1 MMKAKPLHPRLKS
14 HAARALK
21 KTSRAFLC
29 LTVSAP
35 LFAGSDSLTKSGR
48 DLGDLSI
55 EELMNETVTS
65 VSKREQR
72 VGDAAAAISL
82 LTNDDIRRSG
92 ATNIPDALRL
102 VPGMDVAT
110 VNSRESA
117 VSARGFNN
125 VFSNKLL
132 VLIDGRVVYTP
143 LFAGV
148 LWDLQQTML
157 EDVDRIEAIRG
168 PGATVWGANAVN
180 GVINVVTRSAKD
192 TQGGL
197 LYGGAGDVHTAVA
210 GMRYGG
216 QVGKNTYYR
225 VFGTYQSNDDF
236 PSANGV
242 RTTDGWHTQNAGFR
256 VDHYPDTATHF
267 TWQADT
273 TSLRFDAGAS
283 KGNNTNT
290 IGRWSKDL
298 SNESSVEVQAYYDH
312 LTRSEASRVAT
323 VFNTS
328 DITAQHTFKLGK
340 SNNVIWGA
348 GYRSI
353 ATRATQTTPFIS
365 VRNPK
370 VDLNLYNAFVQD
382 ELQVIPDKLIV
393 TAGVKVEHNDFT
405 GYEFQP
411 SIRAVFKPNA
421 QQMFWGAISRAV
433 RTPDE
438 VEGKDVLGVVV
449 GAPFPGPGGL
459 YIPTAVGNGHPRSE
473 RLWAYEVG
481 YRAQPHKRVGI
492 DLAAFYNDYKD
503 LINFSSVITGL
514 VPGVPVGVA
523 EIPALNVFN
532 AKTYGGEG
540 SVTMSPSDVC
550 RITAG
555 YSYIVQN
562 LTGSAVASRQ
572 AYEDPPTHQATLRVS
587 YDITKQAGVDGQL
600 RYVGSWAG
608 IPSYLTADLRLSWR
622 PNDHLELSVV
632 GQNLLDSQHPETGIS
647 EQVRVTEAPR
657 GVYAKITLRF

>member
-1 MMKAKPLHPRLKS
+1 MKANSFNPHFKTRT
-14 HAARALK
+14 RRTLK
-21 KTSRAFLC
+21 KTSRALLC
-29 LTVSAP
+29 LAVSAP
-35 LFAGSDSLTKSGR
+35 LFAGSNAAVKSDR
-48 DLGDLSI
+48 NLGDLSI

-102 VPGMDVAT
+102 VPGMNVAT

-117 VSARGFNN
+117 VSARGFIN

-197 LYGGAGDVHTAVA
+197 LYGGAGDVHTAIA
-210 GMRYGG
+210 GVRYGA

-225 VFGTYQSNDDF
+225 VFGTYQSNDNF
-236 PSANGV
+236 PSSNGV
-242 RTTDGWHTQNAGFR
+242 RSTDGWRTQNGGFR
-256 VDHYPDTATHF
+256 VDHYPDSTTHF

-273 TSLRFDAGAS
+273 TDLRFDTGAS

-290 IGRWSKDL
+290 IGRWSKEL
-298 SNESSVEVQAYYDH
+298 SNEGSIEVQAYYDH

-323 VFNTS
+323 VFDTS
-328 DITAQHTFKLGK
+328 DITAQHTFKIGK

-353 ATRATQTTPFIS
+353 ATSATQTTPFIS
-365 VRNPK
+365 VRNRK

-382 ELQVIPDKLIV
+382 ELQLIPDKVIV

-411 SIRAVFKPNA
+411 SIRAVYKPNA

-449 GAPFPGPGGL
+449 GAPFPGPGGV
-459 YIPTAVGNGHPRSE
+459 YIPTAVGNGHPTSE

-481 YRAQPHKRVGI
+481 YRAQPHKQVSI
-492 DLAAFYNDYKD
+492 DLTAFYNNYRD
-503 LINFSSVITGL
+503 LINFSSVVTNL

-523 EIPALNVFN
+523 EIPAKNVFD
-532 AKTYGGEG
+532 AKTYGGEC
-540 SVTMSPSDVC
+540 SVTMSPSEVC
-550 RITAG
+550 RITTG
-555 YSYIVQN
+555 YSFIIQD
-562 LTGSAVASRQ
+562 LTGSPIASRQ
-572 AYEDPPTHQATLRVS
+572 GYEDPPRHQATLRVS
-587 YDITKQAGVDGQL
+587 YDIIKQAGIDAQL
-600 RYVGSWAG
+600 RYVSSLVAT
-608 IPSYLTADLRLSWR
+608 PSYLTADLRLSWR
-622 PNDHLELSVV
+622 PNAHVELSVV
-632 GQNLLDSQHPETGIS
+632 GQNLLDSQHPEQGLS

-657 GVYAKITLRF
+657 GVYAKVTLRF